1 VYDFLAGVSK
11 KERRKVLSKEEVL
24 TYEPLLKDTDLVGGV
39 SYYEYRTD
47 DARLTLAIALEAQKR
62 GVDFFTY
69 ALCEE
74 LIYDNKQVKGVVVK
88 DQRSGEKVVMKAKV
102 VVNAAGP
109 WVDAIDAKDYS
120 AEKDKLFLTKGVH
133 IVFNHSKFPIKQAMY
148 FDVEDK
154 RMIFAI
160 PREHCTYVGTT
171 DTAFNK
177 ELDSVSTLNEDAEY
191 LLKSINKLF
200 PDLHLSKTDIIGS
213 WAGLRPLIR
222 QKKKSPSAIS
232 RKDELFINKSGL
244 ITIAGGKLTGYRK
257 MAERTVDV
265 VCAKLNLNK
274 SCVTHNLQLHGS
286 DYVANVKWNE
296 FLELKTNELVTLNIP
311 SDEAK
316 RLVTLLGSKIEIYI
330 KLFQTFVETTPMQLP
345 KYYRVLMLYTV
356 KYEMARTLEDVL
368 VRRTSDWYFRHAFVK
383 QHENEILTYAEELFH
398 WHSEDRLNA
407 MRFLNTP
414 IIDPGNL

>member
-1 VYDFLAGVSK
+1 VSK
-11 KERRKVLSKEEVL
+11 NERRKVLTKDEVL
-24 TYEPLLKDTDLVGGV
+24 QFEPLLKDADLVGGV

-74 LIYDNKQVKGVVVK
+74 LIYDNNQVSGVVVK
-88 DQRSGEKVVMKAKV
+88 DQMSNVKLILRSKV
-102 VVNAAGP
+102 VVNATGP
-109 WVDAIDAKDYS
+109 WVDDIDAKDYS
-120 AEKDKLFLTKGVH
+120 TEKDKLFLTKGVH
-133 IVFNHSKFPIKQAMY
+133 IVFKHSKFPIQQAMY

-160 PREHCTYVGTT
+160 PRENCTYVGTT

-177 ELDSVSTLNEDAEY
+177 ELDRVTTLKEDSDY

-200 PDLHLSKTDIIGS
+200 PDLKLTTEDIIGS

-265 VCAKLNLNK
+265 VCAKLNQNK
-274 SCVTHNLQLHGS
+274 SCITQTLLLHGS
-286 DYVANVKWNE
+286 DYGTNLKWSV
-296 FLELKTNELVTLNIP
+296 FLESKTNELIASGISSN
-311 SDEAK
+311 DAK
-316 RLVTLLGSKIEIYI
+316 RLVTLLGSKIDLYINLYQSFIEI
-330 KLFQTFVETTPMQLP
+330 KTTQLP
-345 KYYRVLMLYTV
+345 KYYRVFMLYTV
-356 KYEMARTLEDVL
+356 KYEMAKTLEDIL
-368 VRRTSDWYFRHAFVK
+368 VRRSSDWYFRHSFIK
-383 QHENEILTYAEELFH
+383 QYENEILDEAEDLFY
-398 WHSEDRLNA
+398 WNPEDRLNA
-407 MRFLNTP
+407 IRFLNTP
-414 IIDPGNL
+414 IIDLDNL